1 MQSVTCTTI
10 TFEKPPKKPK
20 KSKKPSNQERLLMLK
35 ANKIASQVMK
45 KCRYNRAMREAFNDF
60 SPPQM
65 QSDDE
70 DFQNAISTIN
80 AVVDQNIIAEFM
92 AEVTENPQVEER
104 TRTLTMWERLL
115 SFFSSIGNSA
125 LDFKSYMAS
134 KASYFV
140 DMMRDFA
147 KGLLEL
153 FLLKKCADALKK
165 FWEPMIHSSN
175 IELCTLL
182 FSDY

>member
-1 MQSVTCTTI
+1 
-10 TFEKPPKKPK
+10 
-20 KSKKPSNQERLLMLK
+20 
-35 ANKIASQVMK
+35 
-45 KCRYNRAMREAFNDF
+45 MREAFNDF

-80 AVVDQNIIAEFM
+80 ATIDQNIITEFM

-115 SFFSSIGNSA
+115 SFFSAIGNSA

-140 DMMRDFA
+140 DMMKDFA

-165 FWEPMIHSSN
+165 FWEPIIHCLIVTLIYLIGKATAYRDWETDRKSTRLNSSHSG
-175 IELCTLL
+175 E
-182 FSDY
+182 SRMPSSA

>member
-1 MQSVTCTTI
+1 
-10 TFEKPPKKPK
+10 
-20 KSKKPSNQERLLMLK
+20 
-35 ANKIASQVMK
+35 
-45 KCRYNRAMREAFNDF
+45 MREAFNDF

-70 DFQNAISTIN
+70 DYKNAVNTIIN
-80 AVVDQNIIAEFM
+80 ANAAQSVVAEFM

-104 TRTLTMWERLL
+104 ARTLTMWERLL

-140 DMMRDFA
+140 DMMKDFA
-147 KGLLEL
+147 RGLLEL

-165 FWEPMIHSSN
+165 FWEPVS
-175 IELCTLL
+175 
-182 FSDY
+182 